1 MPDYKKSKIYKLWSP
16 KGNDI
21 YIGSTTQLLTSR
33 LSQHFISYRNNR
45 RVCSSK
51 ILFEKYNDVRIELL
65 ECVECE
71 TKEELK
77 KKEGEYIRNTNCV
90 NKRIPDREKKDYDKK
105 YRDENKETI
114 NFKQREKITCDCGI
128 IISRS
133 RLSKHIKTQRHLDLI
148 KNK

>member
-1 MPDYKKSKIYKLWSP
+1 MPNYQNAKIYKLWSP
-16 KGNDI
+16 EGDDI
-21 YIGSTTQLLTSR
+21 YIGSTTQKLCDR
-33 LSQHFISYRNNR
+33 KAGHNGNFKNNKK
-45 RVCSSK
+45 CSSE
-51 ILFEKYNDVRIELL
+51 ILYNKYNDIRIELL
-65 ECVECE
+65 ECFPCDN
-71 TKEELK
+71 KEELK